1 LPYYG
6 KNRSKKNREKKKK
19 KKKNR
24 TNKQD
29 EMARKHVKSPGAHK
43 SHQHIQLRGKLLALE
58 QLLHLIGE
66 AGILIGRR
74 SLLTHEH
81 THTHKAINKQHYQ
94 NSKLQ
99 T

>member
-6 KNRSKKNREKKKK
+6 KNRSKKKRGKKK

-24 TNKQD
+24 TSKQD
-29 EMARKHVKSPGAHK
+29 EMGRKHVKSPGAHK

-58 QLLHLIGE
+58 EHLILIGE
-66 AGILIGRR
+66 AGILISRR

-81 THTHKAINKQHYQ
+81 THTHKAINKQHL
-94 NSKLQ
+94 SKS
-99 T
+99 